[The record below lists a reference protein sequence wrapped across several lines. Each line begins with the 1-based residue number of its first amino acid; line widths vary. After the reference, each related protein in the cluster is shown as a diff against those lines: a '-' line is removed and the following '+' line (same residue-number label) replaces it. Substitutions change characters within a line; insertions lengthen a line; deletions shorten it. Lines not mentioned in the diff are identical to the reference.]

1 MNRINDIK
9 DIHLD
14 LEIKKLEQRIL
25 ELREMRCQEKFQSN
39 IEIRSVSKNL
49 ANSITFRNE
58 AIPINCKKLSTAL
71 QERRSS
77 SIPQK
82 IILRSE
88 KKVLNKS
95 DSKNS
100 IVFNMAYLKKN
111 DIREVEE
118 SSRSFDS
125 EKEDNHASKMNREN
139 LNFRME
145 SSEKGEIFWKLTCK
159 DKKGEIFKKIHVNK
173 NSKLNEIFE
182 KFNKKQ

>member
-1 MNRINDIK
+1 M
-9 DIHLD
+9 
-14 LEIKKLEQRIL
+14 KKLEQRIL
-25 ELREMRCQEKFQSN
+25 ELRELRCQEKFQSN
-39 IEIRSVSKNL
+39 VEIRSVSKNL
-49 ANSITFRNE
+49 ANSITFRND
-58 AIPINCKKLSTAL
+58 AIPLNCKKLTTVL

-82 IILRSE
+82 VILRSE

-100 IVFNMAYLKKN
+100 LVFNIAYLKKN

-118 SSRSFDS
+118 SSGSFDS
-125 EKEDNHASKMNREN
+125 EKEDNHATKKNKEN
-139 LNFRME
+139 ANLRME
-145 SSEKGEIFWKLTCK
+145 SNEKGEIFWKLSCK

-173 NSKLNEIFE
+173 NSKLSEIFE